1 MFSHFILCLFRF
13 FGWGG
18 EDDDFFQRLADK
30 VFEKLLLLQGSLAQP
45 SPYNFCQILA
55 NIWILPILL
64 ILNIAKYLKPLLRIF
79 FPSVFRLT
87 SPNIWHCPIK
97 NRLFRIIAFVQAI
110 YVALRFPPNFT
121 HVFSLPVSL
130 VFLMVNLLIVAGTC
144 SEDKLNITLF
154 WHVQPHLHQ
163 EVPTFQKSP
172 ALEVVAQWDNKR
184 ISINLSNCE
193 DVKIREGI
201 LSKKMLWTILIR
213 QSFAGAPLWRLSAP
227 TFWSIYDIANFPK
240 WMMSCPIRHQKW
252 RNITSLDTGMFV
264 CSGALQIML

>member
-18 EDDDFFQRLADK
+18 EDDNFFQRLADK
-30 VFEKLLLLQGSLAQP
+30 VFEKFIFLRGSLAELG
-45 SPYNFCQILA
+45 PYGKHLNIA
-55 NIWILPILL
+55 NIWIWILSILL

-172 ALEVVAQWDNKR
+172 ALEVVAQ
-184 ISINLSNCE
+184 
-193 DVKIREGI
+193 
-201 LSKKMLWTILIR
+201 
-213 QSFAGAPLWRLSAP
+213 
-227 TFWSIYDIANFPK
+227 
-240 WMMSCPIRHQKW
+240 
-252 RNITSLDTGMFV
+252 
-264 CSGALQIML
+264 